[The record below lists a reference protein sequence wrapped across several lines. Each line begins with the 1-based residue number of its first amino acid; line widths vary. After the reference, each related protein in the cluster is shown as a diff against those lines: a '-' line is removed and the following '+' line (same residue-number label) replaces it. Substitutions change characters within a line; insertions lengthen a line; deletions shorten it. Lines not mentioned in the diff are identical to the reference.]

1 VAETRVEGAIR
12 AAEADSPRDGL
23 RAIAALRRRLEELE
37 ARHVEN
43 AFRAGWSWR
52 QIADALGVTKQ
63 AVHKKHARRVNEKLE
78 AEGGRDRKQVIVT
91 GQARQSV
98 RFAREE
104 AVACGQTS
112 VGPVDLL
119 LGLLR
124 DAGGAVARALGSAG
138 VSLDDA
144 RRCVEEL
151 RPNGRGSA
159 QKHVGDAEKLPVS
172 RETREVFEQSL
183 REAVR
188 RGDAHLGV
196 EHLLLALL
204 REEDG
209 LPARTLASLGVPAAG
224 VEALLDRALARE

>member
-1 VAETRVEGAIR
+1 MPVDEAVR

-23 RAIAALRRRLEELE
+23 RAIAALRGRLEHLE

-63 AVHKKHARRVNEKLE
+63 AVHKKHAKRVNEKLE
-78 AEGGRDRKQVIVT
+78 NEGGRGRKKVIVT

-104 AVACGQTS
+104 ALGCGQTS
-112 VGPVDLL
+112 VGPAELL

-124 DAGGAVARALGSAG
+124 DAGGPVARALGSVG
-138 VSLDDA
+138 VSLDGA
-144 RRCVEEL
+144 RRCLEEL

-159 QKHVGDAEKLPVS
+159 PATVGEAEQLPVS

-209 LPARTLASLGVPAAG
+209 LPVRTLASLGVPAG
-224 VEALLDRALARE
+224 DVEELLDRALGRE

>member
-1 VAETRVEGAIR
+1 MRVDEAVG
-12 AAEADSPRDGL
+12 AAEGDSPRDGL
-23 RAIAALRRRLEELE
+23 RAIAALRKRLDALE

-63 AVHKKHARRVNEKLE
+63 AVHKKHAKRVNERLE
-78 AEGGRDRKQVIVT
+78 AEGDRERKQVIVT

-104 AVACGQTS
+104 AAACGQPS
-112 VGPVDLL
+112 VGPADLL

-124 DAGGAVARALGSAG
+124 DAGGPVARALGSAG
-138 VSLDDA
+138 VSLDRA
-144 RRCVEEL
+144 RRSVQEL
-151 RPNGRGSA
+151 RQNGRRSEEA
-159 QKHVGDAEKLPVS
+159 PVGDAAKLPVS
-172 RETREVFEQSL
+172 RETRGVFEQSL

-204 REEDG
+204 RDEDG
-209 LPARTLASLGVPAAG
+209 MPTRTLASLGIPAAG
-224 VEALLDRALARE
+224 VEELLDRVLGRE